1 MTNRSSLPPAMGAI
15 RHLLMLD
22 KGIIVGTLMVL
33 SIGIL
38 AACVPYMD
46 LPHFNSMEFPRL
58 SPPLSKNILGTDHL
72 GRDILTRVL
81 WGARISLM
89 IGLCAAGLASAIGI
103 LLGSIAGYF
112 RGRVGAI
119 IDSLINVFQVI
130 PAFFLALVFLAV
142 FGSSIYL
149 LMLVIAITTWP
160 MIARI
165 MRAQVMSVKE
175 RLFVEAAKAIGCGDT
190 RILFKHVIPHALPP
204 ALAYT
209 ILEIGAAIMMEAGLS
224 YLGLGDPNYPSWGRM
239 IYEGQPYIV
248 SAPWISLIPGAFLV
262 YIIVGINLVG
272 NGLLKVIT
280 PKLARR

>member
-1 MTNRSSLPPAMGAI
+1 VVSPLARAFLRGRDTIAGLVMVSSIA
-15 RHLLMLD
+15 
-22 KGIIVGTLMVL
+22 
-33 SIGIL
+33 IL
-38 AACVPYMD
+38 AATVPYLN

-58 SPPLSKNILGTDHL
+58 IPPSYRNPFGTDHL
-72 GRDILTRVL
+72 GRDIFTRVL

-89 IGLCAAGLASAIGI
+89 IGFCAAGLASLIGI
-103 LLGSIAGYF
+103 ALGSISGYF
-112 RGRVGAI
+112 RGRVGMVIDAI
-119 IDSLINVFQVI
+119 IDIFQVI
-130 PAFFLALVFLAV
+130 PAFFLALILLVI

-149 LMLVIAITTWP
+149 LIIAITVTTWP

-175 RLFVEAAKAIGCGDT
+175 RLFVEAARAIGAGNL

-239 IYEGQPYIV
+239 IYEGQVYVI
-248 SAPWISLIPGAFLV
+248 SAPWISLIPGAFVV
-262 YIIVGINLVG
+262 YTLTGINLLG
-272 NGLLKVIT
+272 NGLMSVLV
-280 PKLARR
+280 PRRAIK